1 MAERDTTPPRIVA
14 YLRRR
19 SGVGVRPKPFVS
31 AAYWTSKWV
40 IATYVLVVVCAG
52 AAALLFWDLMQSREL
67 EDGYVIPG
75 LNGDALR
82 TSAYYAVF
90 TLAFWIVCFWLVD
103 RYKPQYGKV
112 LLLTVGWGGTA
123 AVCLSYYANSWVGAQ
138 MAVVDQMSGVDAVRS
153 AVFVAPFVEEFSKA
167 CIIFLIAVLDRNRF
181 SSRVSGAVIGGLAGA
196 GFAFTENI
204 VYYARAIVYGSYT
217 QGTGDVA
224 AAVRELVMMRGVY
237 TCFGHP
243 LFTLMTGVGIAFAV
257 ASRSKIVRVVAPV
270 AGYLAAAFLHMV
282 FNGLAS
288 VMGEGGLM
296 QVYLWFGLP
305 MVVMVVIRVVMTSV
319 QQGRTVYSR
328 LTDYVTMGWLP
339 ETYPTA
345 FSKLRRRA
353 WTLIISM
360 WHGNV
365 WRTWQLQRT
374 VTELAYLRESI
385 TRGVVDEAGLWPER
399 ELIERI
405 RELAGKNAL
414 IDGTGLRTYLPWKR
428 KIRFRGSTHKPHY
441 SGQMSPAQGV
451 VPLKYSAVDPRWG
464 PPV

>member
-1 MAERDTTPPRIVA
+1 M
-14 YLRRR
+14 
-19 SGVGVRPKPFVS
+19 
-31 AAYWTSKWV
+31 
-40 IATYVLVVVCAG
+40 IATYTLLILFVGSAS
-52 AAALLFWDLMQSREL
+52 LLFWDLMQSRST
-67 EDGYVIPG
+67 EDGSVIPG

-82 TSAYYAVF
+82 MSAGYAAF
-90 TLAFWIVCFWLVD
+90 TLLFWTACFWLVD
-103 RYKPQYGKV
+103 RYKPQYWKV
-112 LLLTVGWGGTA
+112 LLLVVGWGA
-123 AVCLSYYANSWVGAQ
+123 CVAVTLSYYANSWIASK
-138 MAVVDQMSGVDAVRS
+138 MAVFDQMSGVEAIRA

-217 QGTGDVA
+217 QSAGDVA
-224 AAVRELVMMRGVY
+224 AAVRDLVMLRGVY

-243 LFTLMTGVGIAFAV
+243 LFTLMTGVGVAFAV

-270 AGYLAAAFLHMV
+270 AGYLTAAFLHMV

-288 VMGEGGLM
+288 VMGEGGLL

-305 MVVMVVIRVVMTSV
+305 MVVIVAIRVVMTSV
-319 QQGRTVYSR
+319 KQGRTVSAR
-328 LTDYVTMGWLP
+328 LSDYVTMGWLP
-339 ETYPTA
+339 ETYPAA
-345 FSKLRRRA
+345 FSRMRRRA
-353 WTLIISM
+353 WTLIMSP

-374 VTELAYLRESI
+374 VTELAFLRESI
-385 TRGVVDEAGLWPER
+385 TRGVVDQAGLWSER
-399 ELIERI
+399 DLIERI
-405 RELAGKNAL
+405 GELENKKAL
-414 IDGTGLRTYLPWKR
+414 ADGTGLRPYLPWR
-428 KIRFRGSTHKPHY
+428 HKIRALAARTTAHSR
-441 SGQMSPAQGV
+441 QMSLSQGL